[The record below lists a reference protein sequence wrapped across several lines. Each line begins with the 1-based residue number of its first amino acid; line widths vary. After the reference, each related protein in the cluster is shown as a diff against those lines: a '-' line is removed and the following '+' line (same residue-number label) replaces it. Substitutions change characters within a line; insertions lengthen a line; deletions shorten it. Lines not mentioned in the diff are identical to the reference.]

1 VQLLRPTAFSWKAG
15 EMMGDWSLR
24 FRSHTGVSFCLVA
37 AGSCRLELPGSEPRR
52 LAEGDYIMLAAPPD
66 WTLSDGAPVCGI
78 DFEDI
83 GRRDSA
89 SVTRLVGGH
98 FSFDEA
104 NAGLLTGLM
113 PPAIE
118 IRSCEASAGRLR
130 GILHLIDDEAASD
143 RPGRELIV
151 TRLLEIMLVE
161 AMRHGA
167 HRGGEIHPGLLAGLG
182 DRYLAAA
189 LRALHADIR
198 RSWTV
203 AQLASE
209 AGMSRSV
216 FAERFSRIVGMPPID
231 YVRQWRMALAKD
243 ALRFGTSR
251 LAEVAFACG
260 YESVSAFST
269 AFSRSVG
276 CSPAKYAAGSRSHQP
291 PQLSLRPPQAGGNA
305 STSRPG
311 VRNPS

>member
-1 VQLLRPTAFSWKAG
+1 
-15 EMMGDWSLR
+15 
-24 FRSHTGVSFCLVA
+24 
-37 AGSCRLELPGSEPRR
+37 
-52 LAEGDYIMLAAPPD
+52 
-66 WTLSDGAPVCGI
+66 
-78 DFEDI
+78 
-83 GRRDSA
+83 
-89 SVTRLVGGH
+89 
-98 FSFDEA
+98 
-104 NAGLLTGLM
+104 M

-130 GILHLIDDEAASD
+130 EILHLIDDEAASD

-167 HRGGEIHPGLLAGLG
+167 HRGGGVHPGLLAGLG
-182 DRYLAAA
+182 DRYLATA

-291 PQLSLRPPQAGGNA
+291 PQLSLRTPEAGGKA